1 MVLLR
6 LRAPTGT
13 SDANLA
19 SDATLADLHDHIK
32 HNLGIPRARQELRLG
47 FPPKPLDPAA
57 SPSATLASLG
67 IKTGEAIVVAER
79 DPPAPT
85 PASSSSSSTA
95 APPSIPQKRASS
107 PPAPPLARKPAATQ
121 PAAPPRPAPP
131 AAGDLP
137 AFVEADGGYLVLR
150 QVPDDNSC
158 LFRAV
163 GLVLAPSERDAAA
176 SLRQVVARAIQAD
189 QASSSSSSGAEAS
202 YSAAVLGRAPAEYV
216 ETILRP
222 SSWGGAIELAVFA
235 RHFGTEIWSVD
246 VQTGRVDRFGEG
258 DGYEQFAL
266 IVYSG
271 IHYDALTF
279 SFAPPEPSTGAFPP
293 PNLDFDTTVFPRY
306 QEHLLDAALTLVGQ
320 LRARHAYTDTASFT
334 LKCGECGTALKGE
347 KEARQHAESSG
358 HTAFTEYDG

>member
-13 SDANLA
+13 SKANLA
-19 SDATLADLHDHIK
+19 SDATLADLHDHVE
-32 HNLGIPRARQELRLG
+32 HHLGIPRARQELRTG
-47 FPPKPLDPAA
+47 FPPKPLDLAA
-57 SPSATLASLG
+57 SPTATLASLG
-67 IKTGEAIVVAER
+67 IKSGEAIIVAEC
-79 DPPAPT
+79 DPPAPA
-85 PASSSSSSTA
+85 ASSASSSTA
-95 APPSIPQKRASS
+95 APSTSAPAPSSIPQKRTSS
-107 PPAPPLARKPAATQ
+107 PPAPPTARKT
-121 PAAPPRPAPP
+121 AAPPPVAPSRPTPTATT
-131 AAGDLP
+131 AASDLP
-137 AFVEADGGYLVLR
+137 AFVEADGGFLVLR

-163 GLVLAPSERDAAA
+163 GLVLSPTERDVAS

-189 QASSSSSSGAEAS
+189 EAGES
-202 YSAAVLGRAPAEYV
+202 YGEAVLGRPPREYV

-235 RHFGTEIWSVD
+235 RHFRSEIWSID

-279 SFAPPEPSTGAFPP
+279 SFSPPEPSTTFPP

-334 LKCGECGTALKGE
+334 LKCGECGTALRGE
-347 KEARQHAESSG
+347 KEARQHAEASG
-358 HTAFTEYDG
+358 HTSFTEYDG